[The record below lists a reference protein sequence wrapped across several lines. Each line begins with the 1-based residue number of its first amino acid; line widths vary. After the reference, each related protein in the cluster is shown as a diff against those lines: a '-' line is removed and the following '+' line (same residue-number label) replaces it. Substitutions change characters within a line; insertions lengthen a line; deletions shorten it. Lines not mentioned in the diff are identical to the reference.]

1 MTLQRDD
8 GTEMPVGSHLPS
20 RRKVAEQQL
29 ATADEEFRKAAE
41 KLEES
46 TIALVAEIV
55 RESYPDAIA
64 IQTESSPADEIGGE
78 DSLHLYAVFSSE
90 GPLAVQGTDG
100 WSAED
105 DALADEAWEY
115 LGTLIFLDHDGYQ
128 NRTDIK
134 LPR

>member
-1 MTLQRDD
+1 MTD
-8 GTEMPVGSHLPS
+8 MPS
-20 RRKVAEQQL
+20 RRQVAEQQL
-29 ATADEEFRKAAE
+29 ATADQEFRKASE

-64 IQTESSPADEIGGE
+64 IQTESTYPDEIGEPDGLRLYGVFGE
-78 DSLHLYAVFSSE
+78 HDVIA
-90 GPLAVQGTDG
+90 T
-100 WSAED
+100 ED
-105 DALADEAWEY
+105 HPDDNWDETADAAWDY
-115 LGTLIFLDHDGYQ
+115 LSTLIWLDHSGYQ